1 MTIDINFP
9 SQILNA
15 QAEEMKK
22 ENVKEENLHDMDKE
36 FETRPDGTL
45 CIRNRSWL
53 PRFGDLRDLIMNELH
68 KSKFSIHPGSDKMV
82 KDEYQKPSGFM
93 IQPDIPQWKWERI
106 TMEFVTKL
114 PKTSGYNMIWVIV
127 DRLIKSAHFLPMK
140 ETDTMEQLMR
150 LYLKEVVLRHGVSVS
165 IISDRDSRFTSH
177 LWLSLQKAFGARL
190 DMSTTYHP

>member
-45 CIRNRSWL
+45 CIRNRSWVYHAL
-53 PRFGDLRDLIMNELH
+53 ADLRDLIMKCL
-68 KSKFSIHPGSDKMV
+68 
-82 KDEYQKPSGFM
+82 
-93 IQPDIPQWKWERI
+93 PDITPMEMERI
-106 TMEFVTKL
+106 TKYFAPVL
-114 PKTSGYNMIWVIV
+114 YQRTSGYNKKNGRSPYGM
-127 DRLIKSAHFLPMK
+127 DFR
-140 ETDTMEQLMR
+140 
-150 LYLKEVVLRHGVSVS
+150 VS